1 MLPEAPG
8 TPAHPANASSRTTAA
23 PKTKDFF
30 IFLSLPV
37 EPAILNSGLCRLLLA
52 PFYEG
57 QIDMIARRGKVAATC
72 VAGPS
77 FFRTSS
83 YSPAKFN
90 RLLEERCPEIC

>member
-37 EPAILNSGLCRLLLA
+37 KPAILNSGLRRLLSA
-52 PFYEG
+52 PFY
-57 QIDMIARRGKVAATC
+57 
-72 VAGPS
+72 
-77 FFRTSS
+77 
-83 YSPAKFN
+83 
-90 RLLEERCPEIC
+90 